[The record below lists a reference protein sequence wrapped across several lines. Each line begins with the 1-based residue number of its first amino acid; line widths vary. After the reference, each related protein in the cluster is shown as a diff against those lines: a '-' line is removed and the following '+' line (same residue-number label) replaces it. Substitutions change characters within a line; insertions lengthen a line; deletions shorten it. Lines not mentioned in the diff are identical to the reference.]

1 MSQSTSPYN
10 SAPVVETLGIDIV
23 PESERTAK
31 PSDLFWPWFA
41 ANISVFGISYGSFV
55 LWFGLSFWQGA
66 LVTALGVTFSFF
78 LCGLIAVAG
87 KRGSAPT
94 MVLSRAAFGVEGQKV
109 PGVVSWLTSI
119 GWETFLSI
127 MAVLA
132 TTTVIRELGGNPGT
146 GTKVT
151 ATVIVAGLIVAAS
164 VLGYHTIM
172 KLQSVLT
179 LSLIHI

>member
-1 MSQSTSPYN
+1 MEGTPLIESR
-10 SAPVVETLGIDIV
+10 GIDIV

-41 ANISVFGISYGSFV
+41 ANISVFGISYGSFI
-55 LWFGLSFWQGA
+55 LWFGISFWQAA
-66 LVTALGVTFSFF
+66 LVTAVGVTFSFF

-94 MVLSRAAFGVEGQKV
+94 MVLSRAAFGVHGQKV
-109 PGVVSWLTSI
+109 PGIISWLTSI

-132 TTTVIRELGGNPGT
+132 TNTVLRQLGADPGTAVTVI
-146 GTKVT
+146 
-151 ATVIVAGLIVAAS
+151 ATVIVAALI
-164 VLGYHTIM
+164 
-172 KLQSVLT
+172 